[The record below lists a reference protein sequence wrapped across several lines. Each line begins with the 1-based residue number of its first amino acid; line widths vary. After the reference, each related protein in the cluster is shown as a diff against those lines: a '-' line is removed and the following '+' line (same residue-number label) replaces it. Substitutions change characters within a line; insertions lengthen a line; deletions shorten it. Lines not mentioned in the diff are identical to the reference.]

1 MLRIISE
8 RVLVEDNIRISYCF
22 QDRIVLEQFIA
33 HRCHN
38 GSIIC
43 METSGRYLAT
53 GGGDDRIVIIDLKL
67 NRDVH
72 VSIFRLYFASVNKFV
87 FLFQ

>member
-1 MLRIISE
+1 M
-8 RVLVEDNIRISYCF
+8 CF
-22 QDRIVLEQFIA
+22 QNELILERFIA

-38 GSIIC
+38 GQIIC
-43 METSGRYLAT
+43 MDTCGRYLAT

-72 VSIFRLYFASVNKFV
+72 VSK
-87 FLFQ
+87 

>member
-1 MLRIISE
+1 ME
-8 RVLVEDNIRISYCF
+8 R
-22 QDRIVLEQFIA
+22 FIA

-43 METSGRYLAT
+43 MATNGRYLAT
-53 GGGDDRIVIIDLKL
+53 GGGDDRIVVLDLKL

-72 VSIFRLYFASVNKFV
+72 VSIFRNYFADAERRTVMFIIVVVNAEPTDSS
-87 FLFQ
+87 FQNRFCNFH